1 MAISTIENLK
11 NVLGIGAR
19 PNLFKVEINFPADLA
34 SSFKSIA
41 GDKVD
46 LLCKGAAI
54 PSMTLGVIEV
64 PFRGGRRAKIPGDR
78 TWTDWSATF
87 ISDNGHNVR
96 ALFVAWTDF
105 IKAMD
110 YDSSTFRNLNITG
123 TKSEVNSSYYANI
136 LVKHLKSDGETVSR
150 TYALYDTFPTD
161 VSAIDLSFD
170 STDTISEF
178 TVTFQYHWMN
188 AFSGNSSGESTAS
201 SDMEASEIETKSP

>member
-19 PNLFKVEINFPADLA
+19 PNLFKVEINFPTELA
-34 SSFKSIA
+34 STFNTIA

-78 TWTDWSATF
+78 TWTDWTATF

-110 YDSSTFRNLNITG
+110 YDSPTFRNLNAAG
-123 TKSEVNSSYYANI
+123 TDAAVDSSYYANI

-188 AFSGNSSGESTAS
+188 AFRGDSSGENTAS
-201 SDMEASEIETKSP
+201 ADMEASQI

>member
-11 NVLGIGAR
+11 SVLGIGAR
-19 PNLFKVEINFPADLA
+19 PNLFKAEINFPAAIA
-34 SSFKSIA
+34 STFNSVA
-41 GDKVD
+41 GDSVD

-54 PSMTLGVIEV
+54 PSMTVGVIEV

-78 TWTDWSATF
+78 TWTDWTATF

-110 YDSSTFRNLNITG
+110 YDSTTFRNLNVSG
-123 TKSEVNSSYYANI
+123 SEVAVDASYYANI
-136 LVKHLKSDGETVSR
+136 LIKHLKSDGETVSR
-150 TYALYDTFPTD
+150 TYALYDAFPTD

-178 TVTFQYHWMN
+178 NVTFQYHWMN
-188 AFSGNSSGESTAS
+188 AFAGDSSGESTA
-201 SDMEASEIETKSP
+201 DANLEASVTA